1 MILENLIEL
10 KLLNLKNFNLRQNNY
25 NEYRF

>member
-10 KLLNLKNFNLRQNNY
+10 KLLNLKNFNLRQNNN